1 MEFMLENKKFD
12 LAVLEA
18 NHFFETAYDL
28 FLANQMNASIVL
40 EGTEMETYMEAE
52 SKKVKA
58 ASESFF
64 NKIGKAIEEF
74 IDEIKKKFFEADST
88 KKLNDAKEAV
98 KKNSKKAEAI
108 KVDAESFEMNADDLN
123 KYIQEMVKIERELL
137 NLKASE
143 SLIGYQGNQ
152 TAINIEIAKIMRK
165 AEKLQDK
172 FDEELLDKNKKVINM
187 ALTDAIR
194 FSDKQLE
201 NVKVDAEALKSG
213 SKKILKEFQKDA
225 NGCDVP
231 AKQNAIRKLG
241 NMVGTMTR
249 KYYNK
254 KTSVAGT
261 TIKTVVGII
270 GVKILASVAKGYIQ
284 TKTNELANSVMNNT
298 DNPSNE

>member
-1 MEFMLENKKFD
+1 
-12 LAVLEA
+12 
-18 NHFFETAYDL
+18 
-28 FLANQMNASIVL
+28 
-40 EGTEMETYMEAE
+40 
-52 SKKVKA
+52 
-58 ASESFF
+58 
-64 NKIGKAIEEF
+64 
-74 IDEIKKKFFEADST
+74 
-88 KKLNDAKEAV
+88 
-98 KKNSKKAEAI
+98 
-108 KVDAESFEMNADDLN
+108 MNADDLN

-187 ALTDAIR
+187 ALIDAIR

-261 TIKTVVGII
+261 TIKTVIGII

-284 TKTNELANSVMNNT
+284 TKTNELANSVMNDTNNP
-298 DNPSNE
+298 DNG